1 MAERQ
6 QVEKNQRIQ
15 KRVVFKRGIL
25 FKNGKIG
32 CDYGNVCRKSGK
44 SIFLDLL
51 LHLCYLA
58 TCNTC
63 KAVTYCAEENL
74 MDVI

>member
-25 FKNGKIG
+25 FKNGKIV
-32 CDYGNVCRKSGK
+32 CDYGNVCHKSGK

-51 LHLCYLA
+51 LVLSGYILA
-58 TCNTC
+58 TPAKLIPTVC
-63 KAVTYCAEENL
+63 
-74 MDVI
+74 